1 MAQVFRLSRRK
12 TFRYCYLPAILPFFL
27 AELAARWALPG
38 NRASRPRCWSAVRR
52 GAIGSQIYDSKI
64 YLETPD
70 LFAWTL
76 VVILLSVLLERLAVR
91 FVRWAGKR
99 SMRVRL

>member
-1 MAQVFRLSRRK
+1 MSTVKKAACQAFM
-12 TFRYCYLPAILPFFL
+12 YLV
-27 AELAARWALPG
+27 E
-38 NRASRPRCWSAVRR
+38 
-52 GAIGSQIYDSKI
+52 
-64 YLETPD
+64 
-70 LFAWTL
+70 L